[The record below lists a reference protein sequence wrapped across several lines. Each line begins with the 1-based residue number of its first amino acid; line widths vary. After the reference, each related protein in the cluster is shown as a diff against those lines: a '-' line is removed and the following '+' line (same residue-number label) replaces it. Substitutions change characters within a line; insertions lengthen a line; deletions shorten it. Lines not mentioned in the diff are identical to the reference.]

1 MQVRAIATKLSALNG
16 IQNGGRAILHLLF
29 FVDFGHTIYT
39 SGSSRQ
45 HHCKISL
52 TYVNRRLSYCYCA
65 KIQDGGR
72 RHLEFIIFVHFGHM
86 FYFRWQPSALLPGPV
101 DFIFV

>member
-1 MQVRAIATKLSALNG
+1 MSAA
-16 IQNGGRAILHLLF
+16 AILNFLF
-29 FVDFGHTIYT
+29 LSTLVTRST

-52 TYVNRRLSYCYCA
+52 TYVNRRLSYCLCA

-72 RHLEFIIFVHFGHM
+72 RHFAFNFCLIFWHTCM
-86 FYFRWQPSALLPGPV
+86 
-101 DFIFV
+101 

>member
-1 MQVRAIATKLSALNG
+1 MATA
-16 IQNGGRAILHLLF
+16 AILNLLF
-29 FVDFGHTIYT
+29 LSILVTRST

-65 KIQDGGR
+65 KIQDGSCR
-72 RHLEFIIFVHFGHM
+72 NLAFNFCLIFWHTCM
-86 FYFRWQPSALLPGPV
+86 
-101 DFIFV
+101 